1 MSSFW
6 KFFTPNEEGE
16 GEGAEGKDK
25 EKVPPP
31 PDTVKK
37 PSKPPRAEMEKKRG
51 ESKPPPP
58 PSISVTPTG
67 PQLPGVMLEPT
78 PARRSQPPSAETN
91 MRYGIDDAI
100 KLMRTLPVAENEYL
114 VVRVMKTT
122 LESLKVRVGDIIDD
136 AMKRQDV
143 LGKKV
148 ADYRAQITSF
158 EREIEARR
166 HEIHRLEEELNEVT
180 KVKERLEATENL
192 SMTPNPPFIPP
203 ASHTPPSPA
212 SPLSGHR
219 GPPMPPPRKP
229 ELPKRPGSVPPK
241 GELPPVIIAQSEPEL
256 IPASEK
262 EPPKDAKDAKKD
274 VYKDDD

>member
-6 KFFTPNEEGE
+6 KFFNPSEEGE
-16 GEGAEGKDK
+16 GQAGKAEAKDK
-25 EKVPPP
+25 IPPP

-37 PSKPPRAEMEKKRG
+37 PSKPPRAG
-51 ESKPPPP
+51 STPPPP
-58 PSISVTPTG
+58 PDISLTPTG
-67 PQLPGVMLEPT
+67 PKLPGVLIEPS

-100 KLMRTLPVAENEYL
+100 KLMRTLPVEENENL

-122 LESLKVRVGDIIDD
+122 LESLKVRIGDIVDD

-148 ADYRAQITSF
+148 ADYKAQIVSF

-166 HEIHRLEEELNEVT
+166 HEIQRLEDELGEVT
-180 KVKERLEATENL
+180 RVKERLLAADQL
-192 SMTPNPPFIPP
+192 SVTPNPPLGGSASVAGHGHPAFRTGGSPP
-203 ASHTPPSPA
+203 I
-212 SPLSGHR
+212 
-219 GPPMPPPRKP
+219 PPPRKP
-229 ELPKRPGSVPPK
+229 ELPKRPGSIPPK
-241 GELPPVIIAQSEPEL
+241 NELPPVIVAPQSEPEL
-256 IPASEK
+256 IPASESV
-262 EPPKDAKDAKKD
+262 PSAADKDKKDDKKKD

>member
-6 KFFTPNEEGE
+6 KFFNPNEEE
-16 GEGAEGKDK
+16 GPRDGEGKD
-25 EKVPPP
+25 KVPPP

-37 PSKPPRAEMEKKRG
+37 PSKPPRSA
-51 ESKPPPP
+51 STPPPP
-58 PSISVTPTG
+58 NVSMTPTG
-67 PQLPGVMLEPT
+67 PQLPGVLIEPT

-100 KLMRTLPVAENEYL
+100 KLMRTLPVEENENL

-122 LESLKVRVGDIIDD
+122 LESLKVRIGDIIDD

-148 ADYRAQITSF
+148 ADYKAQITSF

-166 HEIHRLEEELNEVT
+166 HEIHRLEEELGEVT
-180 KVKERLEATENL
+180 RVKERLTAADMM
-192 SMTPNPPFIPP
+192 SVTPNPPVAPAGATGSGGHAHPAYRTGGAPP
-203 ASHTPPSPA
+203 I
-212 SPLSGHR
+212 
-219 GPPMPPPRKP
+219 PPPRKP
-229 ELPKRPGSVPPK
+229 EPPKRPGSMPPK
-241 GELPPVIIAQSEPEL
+241 NELPPVIVAQSEPEL

-262 EPPKDAKDAKKD
+262 EPDTRD
-274 VYKDDD
+274 

>member
-6 KFFTPNEEGE
+6 KFFNAGEEGE
-16 GEGAEGKDK
+16 GQSEGKD
-25 EKVPPP
+25 KVPPP

-37 PSKPPRAEMEKKRG
+37 ASKPPRAA
-51 ESKPPPP
+51 STPPPP
-58 PSISVTPTG
+58 PDISVTPTG
-67 PQLPGVMLEPT
+67 PKLPGVLIEPT
-78 PARRSQPPSAETN
+78 PARQRSQPPSAETN

-100 KLMRTLPVAENEYL
+100 KLMRTLPVEENENL

-122 LESLKVRVGDIIDD
+122 LASLKVSIGDIIDD
-136 AMKRQDV
+136 ALKRQDV

-166 HEIHRLEEELNEVT
+166 HEISRLEEELGEVT
-180 KVKERLEATENL
+180 RVKERLQAADML
-192 SMTPNPPFIPP
+192 SVTPNPPFGGG
-203 ASHTPPSPA
+203 ASHAPHAHPAYKSGAAPPVPI
-212 SPLSGHR
+212 
-219 GPPMPPPRKP
+219 PRKP
-229 ELPKRPGSVPPK
+229 ELPKRPGSIPPK
-241 GELPPVIIAQSEPEL
+241 NELPPVIVAPQSEPEL

-262 EPPKDAKDAKKD
+262 APDPKDAKKKD